1 MIVTIDP
8 AKKLEVAKEA
18 KRDEIRAAFSVAEV
32 SPIPDPLGGAHFW
45 HGGYSSAEKLHNART
60 MAMES
65 GLTIVTFYDTANT
78 GHTLTLDQAK
88 TVALT
93 VGGKYQ
99 QDFAKKQDLMRQID
113 GATTLAEVDAVS
125 WDTAPS

>member
-8 AKKLEVAKEA
+8 SKQLEVSKEA
-18 KRDEIRAAFSVAEV
+18 KRDEIRAAFAAEEV
-32 SPIPDPLGGAHFW
+32 QPIADPLGGAHFW

-65 GLTIVTFYDTANT
+65 GLTEVTFYDTANA

-88 TVALT
+88 AVALT
-93 VGGKYQ
+93 VGAKYQ
-99 QDFAKKQDLMRQID
+99 QDFAKKQSLMRQID
-113 GATTLAEVDAVS
+113 AATTRAEIDAIS
-125 WDTAPS
+125 W